1 MPAHQ
6 LTGNVTPSQMTDAVL
21 AVLSGA
27 PMSQVAGRL
36 HVQPDDLAEAV
47 ELYKAAGRAVL
58 EDQTANDWY
67 QVRVQWRDWESA
79 ERTATVHLGPLLERL
94 RADGVL
100 GGWWFIRKAPCWRL
114 RLRPGLASVR
124 ADLRA
129 SVSAALDELV
139 EAGHVER
146 WWESIYEPEEAAF
159 GGPVGM
165 EAAHDLFAADSR
177 AILEY
182 LRQFGS
188 GGCANLT
195 IGRRELSVLLCS
207 TLMRAAG
214 QEWHEQGDIWLRVA
228 RMRSPASATSDF
240 SRPMTAKLTRLMTV
254 STQPI
259 GEPFGESGR
268 LSSTMAWFAAF
279 ADAGQLLGAAG
290 GHGTLRRGVRDILA
304 HHVIF
309 HWNRLGLSTG
319 DQGVLASAAF
329 DVILNPPDGTDYLAP
344 DQ

>member
-1 MPAHQ
+1 
-6 LTGNVTPSQMTDAVL
+6 
-21 AVLSGA
+21 
-27 PMSQVAGRL
+27 MSQVASRL
-36 HVQPDDLAEAV
+36 RIQTDDLKDAV

-58 EDQTANDWY
+58 EDQTASDWY

-79 ERTATVHLGPLLERL
+79 ERTAPVHLGPRLERL

-100 GGWWFIRKAPCWRL
+100 GTWWFIRKAPCWRL
-114 RLRPGLASVR
+114 RLRPGLVNVR
-124 ADLRA
+124 ADLTA
-129 SVSAALDELV
+129 PVSAVLDELV
-139 EAGHVER
+139 AAGHVER

-165 EAAHDLFAADSR
+165 AAAHDLFGADSC

-182 LRQFGS
+182 LRRLGS
-188 GGCANLT
+188 DGIPKLT
-195 IGRRELSVLLCS
+195 IGRRELSMLLCS

-228 RMRSPASATSDF
+228 RMRLPASAASDF
-240 SRPMTAKLTRLMTV
+240 SRPMAAKLTRLMTV
-254 STQPI
+254 TTQPI
-259 GEPFGESGR
+259 GEPFGERGR
-268 LSSTMAWFAAF
+268 LSFTMPWFAAF
-279 ADAGQLLGAAG
+279 ADAGELLGAAG
-290 GHGTLRRGVRDILA
+290 SHGTLRRGVRDILA

-309 HWNRLGLSTG
+309 HWNRLGLSTE

-329 DVILNPPDGTDYLAP
+329 DVILNSPDGTDYLAP

>member
-6 LTGNVTPSQMTDAVL
+6 LTGSATPSQMADGVL
-21 AVLSGA
+21 AVLAGA
-27 PMSQVAGRL
+27 PMSQVASRL
-36 HVQPDDLAEAV
+36 HIQTDDLAEAV

-58 EDQTANDWY
+58 EDQTASNWY

-79 ERTATVHLGPLLERL
+79 ERTATVHLGPRLERL
-94 RADGVL
+94 RAGGVL
-100 GGWWFIRKAPCWRL
+100 RTWWFIRKAPCWRL
-114 RLRPGLASVR
+114 RLRPRLANLR

-129 SVSAALDELV
+129 SVSAVLDELIA
-139 EAGHVER
+139 AGYVER

-159 GGPVGM
+159 GGPAGIS
-165 EAAHDLFAADSR
+165 ATHDLFGADSL

-182 LRQFGS
+182 LRRLGS
-188 GGCANLT
+188 DCCANLT
-195 IGRRELSVLLCS
+195 IGRRELSMLLCS

-240 SRPMTAKLTRLMTV
+240 SRPMAAKLRQLMTV

-268 LSSTMAWFAAF
+268 LSFTMPWFAAF
-279 ADAGQLLGAAG
+279 ADAGRQLGAAAS
-290 GHGTLRRGVRDILA
+290 HGTLRRGVRDILA

-309 HWNRLGLSTG
+309 HWNRLGLSTA
-319 DQGVLASAAF
+319 DQSVLASAAL
-329 DVILNPPDGTDYLAP
+329 VTVQIRGSGVSE
-344 DQ
+344 